1 MNKVRVTPELQRDL
15 RFAMQNPFRFE
26 RTERFA
32 MREVLAAADDQ
43 SEVERVFLDTA
54 CDALQRQQEWQ
65 CSAPAADVERAA

>member
-1 MNKVRVTPELQRDL
+1 
-15 RFAMQNPFRFE
+15 
-26 RTERFA
+26 